1 MLKINEKN
9 SLSARCYDLWDTNDT
24 IKYTDL
30 VQTISV
36 TAFGSTSKR
45 CGLNIN
51 KPTYKHFFNTYEK
64 PMSVNDCLLSYE
76 RYCQSTNLLI
86 YNNPLI
92 SPSYDFLFI
101 REIKLWLQYNV
112 NYIDTS
118 YIF

>member
-1 MLKINEKN
+1 MIYELIKGKNFKKINEKN

-24 IKYTDL
+24 TKYIDL

-36 TAFGSTSKR
+36 TAFGSTLIR

-76 RYCQSTNLLI
+76 RFC
-86 YNNPLI
+86 
-92 SPSYDFLFI
+92 
-101 REIKLWLQYNV
+101 
-112 NYIDTS
+112 
-118 YIF
+118 